1 MDIPYLKYF
10 ITSGIILFVME
21 YRFFDK
27 IVNKFFFMTVKSDII
42 YRHYASSNAKSAYND
57 YIDERLRQHNMNSQ
71 WYN

>member
-10 ITSGIILFVME
+10 ITNGIVLFFME
-21 YRFFDK
+21 YCFLGK

-42 YRHYASSNAKSAYND
+42 YRHYTCNDAKAAYND
-57 YIDERLRQHNMNSQ
+57 YTDEGLWQYNMNSQ